1 MRVIWMDNKEEVWK
15 YSDSFIFYEEKL
27 MGWDSVKEV
36 NYKES
41 NFCCVIF
48 WG

>member
-1 MRVIWMDNKEEVWK
+1 MDNKEEVWK
-15 YSDSFIFYEEKL
+15 HSDSFTFYEEKL
-27 MGWDSVKEV
+27 MGWDSAKEA
-36 NYKES
+36 NHKES